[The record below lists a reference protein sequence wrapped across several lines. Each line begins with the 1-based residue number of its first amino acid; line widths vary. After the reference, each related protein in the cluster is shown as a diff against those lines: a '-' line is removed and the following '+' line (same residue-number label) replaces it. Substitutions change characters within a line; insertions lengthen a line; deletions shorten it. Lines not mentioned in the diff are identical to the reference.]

1 MELSL
6 KLIMLIF
13 YKILGINMG
22 KNFDSWHQLKVNLH
36 NSQKNIRFKER
47 DVFWASIGVNI
58 GFEQDGKSRLCS
70 RPVII
75 VKAYSKSLF
84 LGVPLSTKI
93 KDGSFFF
100 EFILNEKPSSALL
113 VQARTFD
120 SKRLEKRIG
129 MINQKDFNE
138 LKVKLKELMGL

>member
-1 MELSL
+1 MNKKFNE
-6 KLIMLIF
+6 
-13 YKILGINMG
+13 
-22 KNFDSWHQLKVNLH
+22 WHQQKVNLH

-47 DVFWASIGVNI
+47 DIFWASIGVNI
-58 GFEQDGKSRLCS
+58 GSEQDGKGKKMT

-84 LGVPLSTKI
+84 LGVPLSTQI

-100 EFILNEKPSSALL
+100 EFVFEENSSNALL

-120 SKRLEKRIG
+120 TKRLGKRIG
-129 MINQKDFNE
+129 MINKKDFDE